1 MRATNEL
8 STPCPVFAEPSNIET
23 PVRFEKSMMSY
34 SETCLYG
41 VEGIISSFPGE
52 SLLLELSS
60 PGVVN
65 ILLL

>member
-41 VEGIISSFPGE
+41 AEGIISSFPGE

-65 ILLL
+65 LLLL